1 MTNSGAIQALFRR
14 CSGAIPALFWRYSG
28 AIQAL
33 FRRYSGTTRALFR
46 RYSGCITCGVAD
58 ENDRGKRV
66 REHALQVVEELAF
79 LPEVERNVVN
89 EHPVVCV

>member
-1 MTNSGAIQALFRR
+1 M
-14 CSGAIPALFWRYSG
+14 
-28 AIQAL
+28 
-33 FRRYSGTTRALFR
+33 R

-66 REHALQVVEELAF
+66 REHALQVIEELAL

-89 EHPVVCV
+89 EHPLVFVCVCVFERERERERRERERACFLA